1 MTITKRAQK
10 VDASAFIGAA
20 PDATQAPPLAK
31 EKTIRTIGRKSIIT
45 LSIDPAVLAKAD
57 SWAKRRGLSR
67 AAAIAFA
74 VSLLQ

>member
-1 MTITKRAQK
+1 MWGLLRR
-10 VDASAFIGAA
+10 SGGWA
-20 PDATQAPPLAK
+20 PLLAK

-57 SWAKRRGLSR
+57 SCAKRRGLSR
-67 AAAIAFA
+67 AAAIAYA